1 MHSFLPCYHENIFL
15 KYSVS
20 RTLIIITPIITYF
33 LSASLFETSVSQK
46 ESSIQEEV
54 CERKLCKF
62 IKSIISLC
70 HCSIQPKILYY
81 SYFFFSFSIFHFKV
95 KCIDTL
101 CWAKYYMCAS
111 QVLLTTIN
119 LHKYSR
125 RQVSLIP
132 PFYR

>member
-46 ESSIQEEV
+46 ESYIQEEV
-54 CERKLCKF
+54 CARKLGKF
-62 IKSIISLC
+62 IRNIISLC

-81 SYFFFSFSIFHFKV
+81 SSFFSSSIFHFKI
-95 KCIDTL
+95 KCIDNL
-101 CWAKYYMCAS
+101 CWAKYYTCAS